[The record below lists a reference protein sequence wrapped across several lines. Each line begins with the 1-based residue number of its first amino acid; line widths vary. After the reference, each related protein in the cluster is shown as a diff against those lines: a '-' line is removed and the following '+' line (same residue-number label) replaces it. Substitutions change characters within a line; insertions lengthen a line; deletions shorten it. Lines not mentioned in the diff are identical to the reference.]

1 MEAILRGEGPYIGQR
16 DILLIIRSV
25 GFLGF
30 LWFSFT
36 NLVVIKILVVQIGD
50 FIRIPLLFDRGEF
63 YR

>member
-36 NLVVIKILVVQIGD
+36 NLVVIKIFGCANWGFYQDSIV
-50 FIRIPLLFDRGEF
+50 IR
-63 YR
+63 